1 VQGLDGCIGA
11 TPWCEMGIG
20 ATTEYEPRVAFS
32 GGKEGLAQGRG
43 LNGGEPDPDFDGSEL
58 SYESSGAPSMVKSGY
73 DKMLNRVV
81 VSTPSTSGFPIG
93 EGCE

>member
-1 VQGLDGCIGA
+1 MGCGL
-11 TPWCEMGIG
+11 
-20 ATTEYEPRVAFS
+20 TTLYEPRLDFS
-32 GGKEGLAQGRG
+32 GGEGGLAQGRG

-58 SYESSGAPSMVKSGY
+58 SYESSATPSMVKSGY

-81 VSTPSTSGFPIG
+81 VSTPSSSSGFPIG